1 MSGNE
6 VGRLGRCGDAMAS
19 RRSLPLQVQ
28 IAGKKLEIGSA
39 LQERIAYGLEARVS
53 KYFNRTGEA
62 FVTVSKPGW
71 AFYCDCS
78 IHLPSGVTLQAHGE
92 GDDGYQAFEQALDKI
107 EKRVRRYKNRLRD
120 HRSQTNGSEVASE
133 RIILA
138 PVGNDELEDNIDGE
152 LGLDGNSGDA
162 PAIVAESDTH
172 IRTMTVSMA
181 VMQLD
186 LSDSPAV
193 LFRHAAHGRLNMV
206 YRRPDGN
213 VGWVDPGKDG

>member
-1 MSGNE
+1 
-6 VGRLGRCGDAMAS
+6 
-19 RRSLPLQVQ
+19 LQVQ
-28 IAGKKLEIGSA
+28 IAGKKLVVGSA
-39 LQERIAYGLEARVS
+39 LQERIAYGLESRVS

-62 FVTVSKPGW
+62 FVTVAKPGW
-71 AFYCDCS
+71 AFMVDCS

-120 HRSQTNGSEVASE
+120 HRAQPGEAAAE

-138 PVGNDELEDNIDGE
+138 PPALADGE
-152 LGLDGNSGDA
+152 DIEDAESLVGGADGDA
-162 PAIVAESDTH
+162 PAIVAESDTTV
-172 IRTMTVSMA
+172 RTMTVSMA
-181 VMQLD
+181 VLQLE

-193 LFRHAAHGRLNMV
+193 LFRNAAHGRLNMV

-213 VGWVDPGKDG
+213 FGWVDPEKNG

>member
-1 MSGNE
+1 M
-6 VGRLGRCGDAMAS
+6 
-19 RRSLPLQVQ
+19 QIQ
-28 IAGKKLEIGSA
+28 IAGKKLEVGSA
-39 LQERIAYGLEARVS
+39 LQERIAYGLESRVS

-62 FVTVSKPGW
+62 FVTVAKPGW
-71 AFYCDCS
+71 AFMVDCS

-120 HRSQTNGSEVASE
+120 HRVQTPIEMAAE

-138 PVGNDELEDNIDGE
+138 PAVIADGE
-152 LGLDGNSGDA
+152 DIDDIESDLDGADGEA
-162 PAIVAESDTH
+162 PAIVAESDTAL
-172 IRTMTVSMA
+172 RTMTVSMA
-181 VMQLD
+181 VLQLE

-193 LFRHAAHGRLNMV
+193 LFRNAAHGRLNMV

-213 VGWVDPGKDG
+213 FGWVDPEKDG

>member
-1 MSGNE
+1 M
-6 VGRLGRCGDAMAS
+6 
-19 RRSLPLQVQ
+19 QVQ
-28 IAGKKLEIGSA
+28 IAGKKLDVGAA
-39 LQERIAYGLEARVS
+39 LQERIAFGLESRVS

-120 HRSQTNGSEVASE
+120 HRSSTNGSELASE

-162 PAIVAESDTH
+162 PAIVAESDTQL
-172 IRTMTVSMA
+172 RTMTVSMA

-193 LFRHAAHGRLNMV
+193 LFRNAAHGRLNMV

>member
-1 MSGNE
+1 
-6 VGRLGRCGDAMAS
+6 MAS

-53 KYFNRTGEA
+53 KYFSRTGEA

-71 AFYCDCS
+71 AFTVDCS

-92 GDDGYQAFEQALDKI
+92 GDDAYLAFEQSLDKI
-107 EKRVRRYKNRLRD
+107 EKRVRRYKNRLRN
-120 HRSQTNGSEVASE
+120 HRAKETDEPEIAAE

-138 PVGNDELEDNIDGE
+138 PAAIDEIELEDSE
-152 LGLDGNSGDA
+152 SGLDGSEGDA
-162 PAIVAESDTH
+162 PVIVAESDMK
-172 IRTMTVSMA
+172 IQTMTVSMA
-181 VMQLD
+181 VLQLD
-186 LSDSPAV
+186 VSDSPAV
-193 LFRHAAHGRLNMV
+193 LFRNAAHGRLNMV

>member
-1 MSGNE
+1 M
-6 VGRLGRCGDAMAS
+6 
-19 RRSLPLQVQ
+19 QVQ
-28 IAGKKLEIGSA
+28 VAGKKLEVGSA
-39 LQERIAYGLEARVS
+39 LQERIAYGLESRVS

-62 FVTVSKPGW
+62 FVTVAKPGW
-71 AFYCDCS
+71 AFQVDCS

-120 HRSQTNGSEVASE
+120 HRAQPAEAAAE

-138 PVGNDELEDNIDGE
+138 PTPATEGEVVNEDES
-152 LGLDGNSGDA
+152 GLDGAEAANGDA
-162 PAIVAESDTH
+162 PAIVAESDTTV
-172 IRTMTVSMA
+172 RTMTVSMA
-181 VMQLD
+181 VLQLE

-193 LFRHAAHGRLNMV
+193 LFRNAAHGRLNMV

-213 VGWVDPGKDG
+213 FGWVDPEKNG

>member
-1 MSGNE
+1 
-6 VGRLGRCGDAMAS
+6 
-19 RRSLPLQVQ
+19 LQVQ
-28 IAGKKLEIGSA
+28 VAGKKIEVGSA
-39 LQERIAYGLEARVS
+39 LQERIAFGLESRVS

-71 AFYCDCS
+71 AFYVDCS

-120 HRSQTNGSEVASE
+120 HRTKDASPSELASE
-133 RIILA
+133 RIILPLA
-138 PVGNDELEDNIDGE
+138 VEQEGDGE
-152 LGLDGNSGDA
+152 DSSLDGSEGDA
-162 PAIVAESDTH
+162 PTIVAESDTR

-181 VMQLD
+181 VMQLE
-186 LSDSPAV
+186 LADSPAL
-193 LFRHAAHGRLNMV
+193 LFRNAAHGRLNMV

>member
-1 MSGNE
+1 
-6 VGRLGRCGDAMAS
+6 
-19 RRSLPLQVQ
+19 LQVQ
-28 IAGKKLEIGSA
+28 IAGKKIEVGSA
-39 LQERIAYGLEARVS
+39 LQERIAYGLESRVS

-71 AFYCDCS
+71 AFYVDCS

-120 HRSQTNGSEVASE
+120 HRPKDAGPPELALE
-133 RIILA
+133 RIILPP
-138 PVGNDELEDNIDGE
+138 PVERDDEVDGSE
-152 LGLDGNSGDA
+152 LDGAEGDA
-162 PAIVAESDTH
+162 PTIVAESDTS

-181 VMQLD
+181 VMQLE
-186 LSDSPAV
+186 LADSPAL
-193 LFRHAAHGRLNMV
+193 LFRNAAHGRLNMV
-206 YRRPDGN
+206 YRRGDGN

>member
-1 MSGNE
+1 M
-6 VGRLGRCGDAMAS
+6 
-19 RRSLPLQVQ
+19 QVQ
-28 IAGKKLEIGSA
+28 VAGKKIEVGSA
-39 LQERIAYGLEARVS
+39 LQERISFGLESRVS

-71 AFYCDCS
+71 AFNVDCS

-107 EKRVRRYKNRLRD
+107 EKRVRRYKNRLRN
-120 HRSQTNGSEVASE
+120 HRAKDAEPAELAAE

-138 PVGNDELEDNIDGE
+138 SAANDDEDVDG
-152 LGLDGNSGDA
+152 LLDGADGDA
-162 PAIVAESDTH
+162 PAIVAESDMR

-181 VMQLD
+181 VMQLE
-186 LSDSPAV
+186 LADSPAL
-193 LFRHAAHGRLNMV
+193 LFRNAAHGRLNMV

>member
-1 MSGNE
+1 
-6 VGRLGRCGDAMAS
+6 
-19 RRSLPLQVQ
+19 LQVQ
-28 IAGKKLEIGSA
+28 IAGKKLEVGSA
-39 LQERIAYGLEARVS
+39 LQERIAYGLESRVS

-62 FVTVSKPGW
+62 FVTVAKPGW
-71 AFYCDCS
+71 AFMVDCS

-120 HRSQTNGSEVASE
+120 HRTQGVPGEAAAE

-138 PVGNDELEDNIDGE
+138 PAAAIDAEDLDENESLSDRADGV
-152 LGLDGNSGDA
+152 DGDA
-162 PAIVAESDTH
+162 PAIVAESDTTL
-172 IRTMTVSMA
+172 RTMTVSMA
-181 VMQLD
+181 VLQLE

-193 LFRHAAHGRLNMV
+193 LFRNAAHGRLNMV

-213 VGWVDPGKDG
+213 FGWVDPEKNG